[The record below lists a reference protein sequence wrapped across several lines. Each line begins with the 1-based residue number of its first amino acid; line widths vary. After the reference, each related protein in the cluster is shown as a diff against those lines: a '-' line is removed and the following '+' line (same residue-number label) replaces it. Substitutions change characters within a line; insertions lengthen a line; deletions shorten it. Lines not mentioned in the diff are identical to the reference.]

1 MIGEEH
7 ISRKPIALIDVKEI
21 LKERKKEKD
30 LTYEQEQAVKYANA
44 FAKLTS
50 KQSEKLFK
58 ELMDLETI
66 NEKLAIK
73 ICDLLPAELE
83 TMKLVPDKN
92 EGVSEEDLK
101 KAFELVSALKKK

>member
-1 MIGEEH
+1 MIGEEQ
-7 ISRKPIALIDVKEI
+7 ISRKPIALIEVKEM
-21 LKERKKEKD
+21 LKARKKEKE
-30 LTYEQEQAVKYANA
+30 LTYEQDQAVKYAST

-50 KQSEKLFK
+50 KQSGKLFK
-58 ELMDLETI
+58 ELMELETI

-83 TMKLVPDKN
+83 TMKLVPDKS

-101 KAFELVSALKKK
+101 QAFELVSKLKKK